1 MDSLLTEIC
10 ADGELSFTEI
20 LKLIFQG
27 IREVISSIDIDI
39 YSKGSVGI
47 SLWELILGFVTVSII
62 FGFFLKSRSGSVLG
76 SVENYNEYQNS
87 KRAERERRERETY
100 NESYEAYQNRRS
112 RNEWYGRKYNAE
124 RGRSNE

>member
-1 MDSLLTEIC
+1 MFADILRMIFDSFKDVINAFDVPILNYGSI
-10 ADGELSFTEI
+10 SFTFWEI
-20 LKLIFQG
+20 VLGIF
-27 IREVISSIDIDI
+27 
-39 YSKGSVGI
+39 
-47 SLWELILGFVTVSII
+47 TVSLV
-62 FGFFLKSRSGSVLG
+62 FGFFLRQRGGSVLG

-87 KRAERERRERETY
+87 KRAERERSERETY